1 MKRENGPI
9 DESGELLVRLKRGDR
24 SALASLFMRNR
35 GRLRRMVDLRMDRR
49 LAGRI
54 DPSDVLQEAYLDAS
68 RQLNG
73 YLNREPMPLFL
84 WLRLI
89 TGQRLTAMHR
99 WHLGARKRDARQEV
113 AIHRRVMP
121 AASSAALSRQLPGRL
136 TSPSG
141 AAIRREQRRRLKRL
155 LDRLEPLDREILA
168 IRHFETL
175 TNDEA
180 ARELGISKAAASK
193 RYIRALE
200 RFRKMLASVP
210 GVLDGTTG
218 KQLVE

>member
-1 MKRENGPI
+1 MGRDNSQT
-9 DESGELLVRLKRGDR
+9 DESSELLVRLKRGDR

-73 YLNREPMPLFL
+73 YLNRYLNGEPMPLFL

-113 AIHRRVMP
+113 SIHRSVMP
-121 AASSAALSRQLPGRL
+121 QAGSAAVARQLEGRL

-141 AAIRREQRRRLKRL
+141 AAIRRERRHRLKEL

-168 IRHFETL
+168 VRHFESL

-210 GVLDGTTG
+210 GVLDETVG
-218 KQLVE
+218 

>member
-1 MKRENGPI
+1 MERNNAQT
-9 DESGELLVRLKRGDR
+9 DESGELLARLKRGDQ
-24 SALASLFMRNR
+24 SALASLFMRYR

-54 DPSDVLQEAYLDAS
+54 DPSDVLQESYLDAS

-84 WLRLI
+84 WFRLI
-89 TGQRLTAMHR
+89 TGQRLMAMHR

-113 AIHRRVMP
+113 GIHRNAMP
-121 AASSAALSRQLPGRL
+121 PAGSAALSRQLPGRL

-141 AAIRREQRRRLKRL
+141 AAIRREERHRLKRL
-155 LDRLEPLDREILA
+155 LDRLEPADREILA

-180 ARELGISKAAASK
+180 ARELGISKAAAGK
-193 RYIRALE
+193 RYLRALE
-200 RFRKMLASVP
+200 RFRKMLTSGP
-210 GVLDGTTG
+210 GVLNGTMG
-218 KQLVE
+218 

>member
-1 MKRENGPI
+1 MERENGPI
-9 DESGELLVRLKRGDR
+9 DESAELLVRLKRGDR
-24 SALASLFMRNR
+24 SALASLFMRYR

-49 LAGRI
+49 LTGRI

-73 YLNREPMPLFL
+73 YLNREPMPLFI

-89 TGQRLTAMHR
+89 TGQRLMAMHR

-113 AIHRRVMP
+113 GIHRSVMP
-121 AASSAALSRQLPGRL
+121 PAGSEALSRQLLGRL

-141 AAIRREQRRRLKRL
+141 AAIRREQRRHLKQL
-155 LDRLEPLDREILA
+155 LERLEPLDREILA

-193 RYIRALE
+193 RHIRALD
-200 RFRKMLASVP
+200 RFRKMLAGVP
-210 GVLDGTTG
+210 GVLDGAMG
-218 KQLVE
+218 

>member
-1 MKRENGPI
+1 MTPNSGPI
-9 DESGELLVRLKRGDR
+9 DESGELLTRLKRGDR
-24 SALASLFMRNR
+24 SALASLFMRYR

-73 YLNREPMPLFL
+73 YLEREPMPPFL
-84 WLRLI
+84 WLRLV
-89 TGQRLTAMHR
+89 TGQRLMALHR
-99 WHLGARKRDARQEV
+99 RHLGARKRDARAEV
-113 AIHRRVMP
+113 GIDRNSIP
-121 AASSAALSRQLPGRL
+121 AAGSAALSRQLAGRL

-141 AAIRREQRRRLKRL
+141 AAIRRERRQQLKRL

-168 IRHFETL
+168 IRHFENL

-180 ARELGISKAAASK
+180 AHELQISKAAASK

-200 RFRKMLASVP
+200 RFRKMLADIH
-210 GVLDGTTG
+210 GVFSGTTCNESG
-218 KQLVE
+218 